1 MPKDVIL
8 QRNGEDIFP
17 ITRYENIL
25 NKPEYNDTVGL
36 PIVTQEIL
44 DNLSPKDVPDDYIII
59 PDESDVTTNNG
70 DYLNIMF
77 SAIRK
82 LQAEVAKLRNSFRY
96 GISSYI
102 GTDVAMSQIVS
113 EYDEIQED
121 EPLWS
126 IEEDDLSGIDDA
138 TIDFEAPFIPLTS
151 EERIDYDRDG
161 FAKINATAYTTDV
174 IKDAYAEIDDTKLF
188 CYLTVTQPNVQ
199 FYLDENTVIDVS
211 TLTNYRPS
219 NERYNICLLVSR
231 KMKIEGGVDP
241 EAEYGKNY
249 IWLSVGYFNTNKILA
264 EGYYNFETGKLQ
276 KTLYEI
282 DEKYSIYKVAFT
294 NLNIYKFNA
303 YSKYQDF
310 SHEIIPSKPDDS
322 DYRYRAAH
330 ITIRSVL
337 NQEELESIES
347 RLLADELVFQED
359 KNVLW
364 INTKNGLRPISGSGS
379 SIDNGMTEQEMIEKL
394 QELGIVYI
402 DEKGLQLSDV
412 SDITFINED
421 TGKKFK
427 FTVDSEGQL
436 NSSELPNVT
445 LSQRIES
452 LSGTGHPVKTT
463 NDIRGFVCKIFA
475 SEAGS
480 DPAATS
486 DLKLNSDRIKI
497 GAVYCPRIGNTKFG
511 CSHAFIELENTSDKD
526 FPLDGCYLHYLHPN
540 KDNSAQL
547 DVEHLA
553 LSGILPAGGTYL
565 IRGKQYA
572 DPKIDADVFISVDTF
587 DKEWYIDGELLD
599 LSNDGANSYAFA
611 LTYGDKV
618 ANVEINASTVLVSLN
633 SGDSKAPQLYVWN
646 YIDSLVLNAHPTAT
660 SGTWGAN
667 YVSVNLPNMII
678 KNTFELDPAKQ
689 AYQALNTYDSSRYR
703 LANIANDIQKLDLSE
718 EYITFPN
725 SEDKYP
731 VSLFTPMSSKCHKN
745 VSTDKTKLSKQ
756 KPNMVTCSFGIDMYK
771 TRTFNWISAGEFDE
785 FVWIKDGANW
795 LKFESYKAGDGGKE
809 VEEGYPHRKEFSET
823 AINAIYKR
831 IVGDFPGDGSHYT
844 SHKCIIQLVENAV
857 QTKQDY
863 TYIVGPENNLGEP
876 DLDKCSEEY
885 TFTLYPTSYKPRIY
899 QTTDQQ
905 GFHWVEYQVWTAAA
919 DKLDEKIVSEC
930 ESEQIMPI
938 LLNTGDM
945 TQNGTR
951 INEWLDYYNGGLSLF
966 KHLEQMNVVGNN
978 DLCNTNVNIL
988 GTGDDP
994 GKSNGYYFHV
1004 FYCYEVS
1011 EDNLPVIVGD
1021 DDVARYVP
1029 SLYYFDAANYRFVMI
1044 NSELTYENCKN
1055 WFKKNSGGQVVN
1067 VYTGWCVPNDTEASN
1082 GYVNTF
1088 TSVYTMIYNMLNT
1101 LNGKKAI
1108 AVCHEM
1114 PFTVITKDGLTNAE
1128 NVYKNYRSL
1137 QKAGTTLIGSHTNQI
1152 NGKDKIATHWLS
1164 RLLEHFNVKLC
1175 IGGHKHTYACT
1186 YPVRE
1191 NYFYMLNGVKTNS
1204 SQGKMTMTS
1213 TLENDDTVTWM
1224 DDNGYNTSKLP
1235 YVPAG
1240 LANDATEAST
1250 NGLFSPATVDAN
1262 ITGGVTYFMC
1272 QATGYK
1278 LTSNKE
1284 LPSNCQHFSILIPK
1298 TGAKADGSDKA
1309 DASQQYP
1316 MFSVVDMDNDNYE
1329 IQLIR
1334 IRNIKDESSHN
1345 FTQIE
1350 YANGTPTF
1358 EWAVLGVD
1366 SRYCT
1371 WANSKTVVIS
1381 I

>member
-25 NKPEYNDTVGL
+25 NKPKYDDTLGI
-36 PIVTQEIL
+36 PILTQEML
-44 DNLSPKDVPDDYIII
+44 DEIPVESFPKDYIKI
-59 PDESDVTTNNG
+59 PSESDIVNNNG
-70 DYLNIMF
+70 DYLNILF

-82 LQAEVAKLRNSFRY
+82 LQAEVSKLRNSFRY
-96 GISSYI
+96 GISSYT
-102 GTDVAMSQIVS
+102 GTDVAMSAIVS
-113 EYDEIQED
+113 EYDDIEED

-138 TIDFEAPFIPLTS
+138 TVDFEAPFIPFTS
-151 EERIDYDRDG
+151 EAPIDYDQSG
-161 FAKINATAYTTDV
+161 FAGITGVAYTTDV
-174 IKDAYAEIDDTKLF
+174 VKNAYSDIDDTKLF
-188 CYLTVTQPNVQ
+188 CYLTVDQPNVK
-199 FYLDENTVIDVS
+199 FYLDDETYIDIS
-211 TLTNYRPS
+211 ALTTYRPT
-219 NERYNICLLVSR
+219 NERYNICCLVSR
-231 KMKIEGGVDP
+231 KMKVET
-241 EAEYGKNY
+241 ESEEEYGKNY
-249 IWLSVGYFNTNKILA
+249 VWISVGYFNTNRTIV

-276 KTLYEI
+276 KGLYEVN
-282 DEKYSIYKVAFT
+282 DKYSIFKVELRE
-294 NLNIYKFNA
+294 LNIYKFNA

-310 SHEIIPSKPDDS
+310 SHEIIQSKPDDS
-322 DYRYRAAH
+322 GYKYRAAH
-330 ITIRSVL
+330 ITIRSVAT
-337 NQEELESIES
+337 QDELESIED
-347 RLLADELVFQED
+347 RLLQDELIFQED
-359 KNVLW
+359 KKILW
-364 INTKNGLRPISGSGS
+364 INGKNGLCPISGSGS
-379 SIDNGMTEQEMIEKL
+379 STDNGMTQQEMIEKL

-412 SDITFINED
+412 SDITFINGD

-427 FTVDSEGQL
+427 FSVDSEGEL
-436 NSSELPNVT
+436 NSTELPELT
-445 LSQRIES
+445 LSQRITA
-452 LSGTGHPVKTT
+452 LSGTGRSVKTT
-463 NDIRGFVCKIFA
+463 SDIRGFVSKIFA
-475 SEAGS
+475 SEAGV
-480 DPAATS
+480 DPTTTS
-486 DLKLNSDRIKI
+486 DTKLNSDRVKI
-497 GAVYCPRIGNTKFG
+497 GAVYCPRVGNTKFG

-526 FPLDGCYLHYLHPN
+526 FPLDGCFLHYLHPN
-540 KDNSAQL
+540 KDNFVQL

-572 DPKIDADVFISVDTF
+572 DPKTDADVFINVDTF
-587 DKEWYIDGELLD
+587 DKEWYIDGELID
-599 LSNDGANSYAFA
+599 LSNDGTHCYGFA

-618 ANVEINASTVLVSLN
+618 GDTVINASTVFITENTGN
-633 SGDSKAPQLYVWN
+633 SNSPFLYVWN
-646 YIDSLVLNAHPTAT
+646 YIDSLVLNAHPNVT

-667 YVSVNLPNMII
+667 YVSVDLPNMII
-678 KNTFELDPAKQ
+678 RNTFELDPAKQ
-689 AYQALNTYDSSRYR
+689 AYQALTKCDSSRYKFQ
-703 LANIANDIQKLDLSE
+703 NIDNDFQKLDLSE
-718 EYITFPN
+718 EYISFPN
-725 SEDKYP
+725 SADKCP
-731 VSLFTPMSSKCHKN
+731 VALFTPMSSKCHKN
-745 VSTDKTKLSKQ
+745 VSTDKTKLNKQ
-756 KPNMVTCSFGIDMYK
+756 KPNMVTCSFGIDMYT

-785 FVWIKDGANW
+785 FVWIKSGSDW
-795 LKFESYKAGDGGKE
+795 LKFESYKQGDGNKE
-809 VEEGYPHRKEFSET
+809 VASGFPHRKEFSET
-823 AINAIYKR
+823 AISAIYKR
-831 IVGDFPGDGSHYT
+831 VVGDFPGDGSHYT

-857 QTKQDY
+857 PSKQVF
-863 TYIVGPENNLGEP
+863 TYMVGPENNIGEP
-876 DLDKCSEEY
+876 DLEKCSAEY
-885 TFTLYPTSYKPRIY
+885 TFTLYPTSYTPRIY

-905 GFHWVEYQVWTAAA
+905 GFHWIEYQVWTAAA
-919 DKLDEKIVSEC
+919 DKLNEKIVAESEA
-930 ESEQIMPI
+930 EQIMPI

-951 INEWLDYYNGGLSLF
+951 INEWLDYYNGGINLF

-978 DLCNTNVNIL
+978 DLCNTDVNIL

-1011 EDNLPVIVGD
+1011 EDNLPVILGD
-1021 DDVARYVP
+1021 DNVIRYIP
-1029 SLYYFDAANYRFVMI
+1029 SLYYFDSSNYRFVMI

-1055 WFKKNSGGQVVN
+1055 WFKKNSNGQVIN

-1114 PFTVITKDGLTNAE
+1114 PFTVITKDGLTNTE
-1128 NVYKNYRSL
+1128 SVYRNYRSL
-1137 QKAGTTLIGSHTNQI
+1137 QKDGGTLIGSHTNQI

-1191 NYFYMLNGVKTNS
+1191 NYYYMLNGVKTNS

-1224 DDNGYNTSKLP
+1224 DDGGHNTSKLP
-1235 YVPAG
+1235 YVPSG
-1240 LANDATEAST
+1240 LANDATDAST
-1250 NGLFSPATVDAN
+1250 SGLISPATVNASV
-1262 ITGGVTYFMC
+1262 TGGVTYFMC

-1284 LPSNCQHFSILIPK
+1284 LPSNCQHFSILIPE
-1298 TGAKADGSDKA
+1298 TTSDGKADGN
-1309 DASQQYP
+1309 QQYP
-1316 MFSVVDMDNDNYE
+1316 MFSVIDMSGDNYE

-1334 IRNIKDESSHN
+1334 IRNIKEETKHV
-1345 FTQIE
+1345 FTQLR
-1350 YANGTPTF
+1350 YAEGTPTF

-1371 WANSKTVVIS
+1371 WANSKNVVIS